1 MRNFSEELESFIRG
15 RKITVYSLAERS
27 GVDRTL
33 IHKMMK
39 GERVPAKESVVRA
52 LASELMLTPEE
63 SAELLESYRAAKM
76 GRDVY
81 ARRKAVLDFY
91 NGFPTPPESSLREES
106 RAPARVPVED
116 GTVSGK
122 LEVGNLI
129 GAVLESEAAREKGR
143 VCILA
148 QPECPILFDLLPL
161 VGMRRQNLTVD
172 HVICLENSGSE
183 AGHNALY
190 NLGCL
195 GAVMPVLASGCR
207 YRPRYYY
214 GSADRFGEAG
224 MMPNLILTGN
234 YLVRISH
241 DASCAAI
248 SSFSPYL
255 ELYGRAFDS
264 LSEKSMPL
272 ATVFCTP
279 QEEIS
284 YISRLYSEF
293 TAVEDD
299 FTSDPCLLP
308 FAGEEMTRRYTAPAL
323 MKDGRDARMILEY
336 MDSVHLKNRIRNLGN
351 VFFSEEG
358 IDRFLSTGRITE
370 VPTGFYSPLEL
381 PDRYRLLRGMFE
393 ASLAGKYHPVLVDAR
408 RLRIPESLSTY
419 TFRNGAVCFIY
430 TAPGYEYT
438 AFTVSEASTVA
449 AVRDFMGWLP
459 KSSLVCSSA
468 ETLRYLKEKL
478 TVVQGDSSGL
488 IFFRGIFLETKA
500 VEKQDQQME
509 DHEERILWKAIGN
522 SRQKHEETLM
532 DTGKTQYP

>member
-1 MRNFSEELESFIRG
+1 MRKFSEELEYFIKS

-52 LASELMLTPEE
+52 LASELMLTPGE
-63 SAELLESYRAAKM
+63 SAGLLESYRAAKM
-76 GRDVY
+76 GEDVY
-81 ARRKAVLDFY
+81 ARRRAVLDFY
-91 NGFPTPPESSLREES
+91 NGFPTPPAGPARREST
-106 RAPARVPVED
+106 APVRVPVEN

-122 LEVGNLI
+122 LEVGGLI
-129 GAVLESEAAREKGR
+129 GAVLEAEAAKEKGR
-143 VCILA
+143 VRILA
-148 QPECPILFDLLPL
+148 QPECPMLFDLLPL
-161 VGMRRQNLTVD
+161 AGLRRQNLTVD

-183 AGHNALY
+183 VGRSALY
-190 NLGCL
+190 NLNCL

-214 GSADRFGEAG
+214 GSADRFGAAG
-224 MMPNLILTGN
+224 LMPNLILTGD

-241 DASCAAI
+241 DASCAAV
-248 SSFSPYL
+248 SSFAPYL

-264 LSEKSMPL
+264 LSEKSMPM
-272 ATVFCTP
+272 ATVFRSP
-279 QEEIS
+279 QEEIA
-284 YISRLYSEF
+284 YINRLYSEF
-293 TAVEDD
+293 TAMEDD

-308 FAGEEMTRRYTAPAL
+308 FAGEEMTRRYVNPAL
-323 MKDGRDARMILEY
+323 VKDGRAARMILEY
-336 MDSVHLKNRIRNLGN
+336 MNSVRLQNRLRSLGN

-370 VPTGFYSPLEL
+370 VSTGFYSPLEP
-381 PDRYRLLRGMFE
+381 PDRYRLLRRMFE

-408 RLRIPESLSTY
+408 RLRIPASLSTY
-419 TFRNGAVCFIY
+419 TFRNGAVCFVY

-438 AFTVSEASTVA
+438 SFAVSEASTVA

-459 KSSLVCSSA
+459 ESGLVRSRD

-478 TVVQGDSSGL
+478 AGAPAEKKGA
-488 IFFRGIFLETKA
+488 EKA
-500 VEKQDQQME
+500 
-509 DHEERILWKAIGN
+509 RPALSA
-522 SRQKHEETLM
+522 
-532 DTGKTQYP
+532 P